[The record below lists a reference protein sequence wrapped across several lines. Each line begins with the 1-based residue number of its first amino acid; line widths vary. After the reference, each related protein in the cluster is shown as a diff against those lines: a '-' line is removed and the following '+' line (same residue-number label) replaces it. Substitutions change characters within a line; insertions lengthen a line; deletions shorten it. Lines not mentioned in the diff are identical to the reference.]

1 MAADGSINIDTQID
15 ESGLKSGLAKMQSTV
30 SKGAGAV
37 GSLVAKGLA
46 AATAAAAA
54 FAAAA
59 TKAGI
64 EFESAFAGVEKT
76 VDATDQ
82 QLAQLRSGILDMS
95 KDIPIA
101 ATEIA
106 GIAEAAGQLA

>member
-59 TKAGI
+59 NQSWDRI
-64 EFESAFAGVEKT
+64 
-76 VDATDQ
+76 
-82 QLAQLRSGILDMS
+82 
-95 KDIPIA
+95 
-101 ATEIA
+101 
-106 GIAEAAGQLA
+106 